1 MYSRGR
7 TQDPR
12 TLPTRRSGHLIAPP
26 PAAAMLSVEEGS
38 SADACPK
45 GPCQDAPLADF
56 HVADQRVE
64 RRPGPR
70 VARAVLRRRDL
81 DHDAGI
87 GRTVRPL
94 GELDVPVAVVFDLVD

>member
-1 MYSRGR
+1 
-7 TQDPR
+7 
-12 TLPTRRSGHLIAPP
+12 
-26 PAAAMLSVEEGS
+26 MLSVEEGS

-64 RRPGPR
+64 RRPGLR

-87 GRTVRPL
+87 GRTIRPVVEVDTQADDRFCVGSYTEPL
-94 GELDVPVAVVFDLVD
+94 STGAAPRGGVLDSVK